1 VSEHIV
7 PPLQEYPSGH
17 AIQCQAIAQTLR
29 SFFGTDRVSFETQS
43 STAMPSNPVRSFN
56 RLSAASR
63 ECRESRIFAGFHYRF
78 SVNVGAQ
85 MGNKIAQEIVD
96 TQLRER

>member
-1 VSEHIV
+1 
-7 PPLQEYPSGH
+7 
-17 AIQCQAIAQTLR
+17 
-29 SFFGTDRVSFETQS
+29 
-43 STAMPSNPVRSFN
+43 MPSNPVRSFN
-56 RLSAASR
+56 RLSAPSR

-85 MGNKIAQEIVD
+85 MGNKIAQEIVG